1 MQGVNWRRLV
11 HVTDPQEQ
19 RQEVLIK
26 RVTNSVDRLSQ
37 ELADLVVQMDVV
49 EMELSEK

>member
-1 MQGVNWRRLV
+1 LI
-11 HVTDPQEQ
+11 HVADPQEQ

-26 RVTNSVDRLSQ
+26 RVTNSIDRLSQ

-49 EMELSEK
+49 EVELSEE